1 MSLEQI
7 LVEKKG
13 HITTITINRPE
24 VMNCISPIT
33 SQELG
38 RALDEFS
45 ADNEA
50 WICIMTGAGDRA
62 FSAGND
68 LKWQAQN
75 GIEALKR
82 EGAKASGGFGGITAR
97 FDCFK
102 PMIAAVNGLAYGGG
116 FEVALACDII
126 ISAENATFSF
136 PEPRVGLIPGA
147 GGVYRL
153 PRQMPYHLAMSL
165 IMTCKRI
172 TAQEAKALGLV
183 SEVVPLNKLM
193 ETAHAFAEEIL
204 KGSPLAIR
212 AAKEAVL
219 KGLEIPIAEAMPK
232 TWPGLAAMYQ
242 SEDLKEGALS
252 FVQKRPP
259 QWKNR

>member
-1 MSLEQI
+1 MDFKQI

-13 HITTITINRPE
+13 RITIITINRPE

-38 RALDEFS
+38 RALDDFN

-50 WICIMTGAGDRA
+50 WICIMTGAGERA

-68 LKWQAQN
+68 LKWQSEH
-75 GIEALKR
+75 GVEALHT
-82 EGAKASGGFGGITAR
+82 EGAKASGKFGGNTAR

-126 ISAENATFSF
+126 IAAEHATFSF
-136 PEPRVGLIPGA
+136 PEPRVGLLPGA

-153 PRQMPYHLAMSL
+153 PRQIPYHMAMAM
-165 IMTCKRI
+165 IMTSKRI
-172 TAQEAKALGLV
+172 TAQEAKDLGLV

-193 ETAHAFAEEIL
+193 ETANSYAQEIL
-204 KGSPLAIR
+204 KGSPIAIR
-212 AAKEAVL
+212 AAKEAVM
-219 KGLEIPIAEAMPK
+219 KGLEIPLAEAMPK
-232 TWPGLAAMYQ
+232 IWPVMDAMHK
-242 SEDLKEGALS
+242 SEDLREGALA

-259 QWKNR
+259 QWKNK